1 MCVCLCVRLSARPSV
16 RPFIH
21 IYLSLSLSVNITPT
35 LTLTCIQNSSIAPFG
50 RGRHLPKPRRGVA
63 LSFAKERDHRAL
75 SLFHYDPFIP
85 AGQTGGAAP
94 YRL

>member
-1 MCVCLCVRLSARPSV
+1 MSNFHS
-16 RPFIH
+16 H
-21 IYLSLSLSVNITPT
+21 SLTYTKLFALRSPE
-35 LTLTCIQNSSIAPFG
+35 
-50 RGRHLPKPRRGVA
+50 RRHLPKARRGVA